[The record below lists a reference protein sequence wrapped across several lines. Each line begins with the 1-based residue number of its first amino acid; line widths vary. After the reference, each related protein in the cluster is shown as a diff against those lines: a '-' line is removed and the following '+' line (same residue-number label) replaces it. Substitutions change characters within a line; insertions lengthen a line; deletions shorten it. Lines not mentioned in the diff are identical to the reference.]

1 MLECAWKLRK
11 HCYFF
16 LQKLDQDATPIEINQ
31 IRSVK
36 VGRQGRSIPKAF
48 EIFTS
53 DKTYVLKAKD
63 GKNAEEWVQCLSIAV
78 ASSHARDTPS
88 RPPSQHFSLAQSQFG
103 LRTAV

>member
-1 MLECAWKLRK
+1 MPLFKILSYFKLLSLLFI
-11 HCYFF
+11 FF
-16 LQKLDQDATPIEINQ
+16 L
-31 IRSVK
+31 SF
-36 VGRQGRSIPKAF
+36 PKAF

-78 ASSHARDTPS
+78 ACKNSQFPGGVGMANARDNPSSS
-88 RPPSQHFSLAQSQFG
+88 RPVSQHFSIAQSQFG

>member
-1 MLECAWKLRK
+1 M
-11 HCYFF
+11 
-16 LQKLDQDATPIEINQ
+16 DQEATPIEINQ

-36 VGRQGRSIPKAF
+36 VGRHGRSIPKAF
-48 EIFTS
+48 EIFTG

-88 RPPSQHFSLAQSQFG
+88 RPVSQHFSLAQSQFG